1 MTRDEIK
8 AMFNDE
14 PSVESADVHI
24 YAPVEAPEAFDW
36 RTENPGCISSKAY
49 DQASCGSCWAFA
61 VVGSLSHTRC
71 IQKADPSYI
80 RYSEQYQTS
89 CDKGNSGCNG
99 GNAAKSLD
107 FLKKTGVVPYS
118 CVAYT
123 SGKNGVTGKCPTTCD
138 DKTPLPAL
146 TKIKDFAQVCKGED
160 NIKAGIMKA
169 PLRTR
174 FDVYD
179 DFMYFS
185 GDKDEIYVHK
195 TGGNVGGHAVQF
207 VGWGELDGTKYW
219 LIKNSWG
226 EGWGNDGGYF
236 KFIRGTNNCKVEG
249 DCYTITP

>member
-1 MTRDEIK
+1 
-8 AMFNDE
+8 MFNDE
-14 PSVESADVHI
+14 PSFETEAVEYKEFD
-24 YAPVEAPEAFDW
+24 EAPEEFDW
-36 RTENPGCISSKAY
+36 RVKSPECVGAAY

-61 VVGSLSHTRC
+61 AAGSMSYTRC
-71 IQKADPSYI
+71 VQKKDATYI
-80 RYSEQYQTS
+80 RYSEQYFNS

-107 FLKKTGVVPYS
+107 FLKKTGLPPTS

-123 SGKNGVTGKCPTTCD
+123 SGKAGVTGKCPTTCD

-146 TKIKDFAQVCKGED
+146 TKIASYAQVCKSGE
-160 NIKAGIMKA
+160 AGIMDAIQKG

-174 FDVYD
+174 FDVYN

-195 TGGNVGGHAVQF
+195 TGASMGGHAVQF
-207 VGWGELDGTKYW
+207 VGWGVLNGVKYW
-219 LIKNSWG
+219 LVKNSWG
-226 EGWGNDGGYF
+226 ENWGTDQGYF

-249 DCYTITP
+249 DCYSITP